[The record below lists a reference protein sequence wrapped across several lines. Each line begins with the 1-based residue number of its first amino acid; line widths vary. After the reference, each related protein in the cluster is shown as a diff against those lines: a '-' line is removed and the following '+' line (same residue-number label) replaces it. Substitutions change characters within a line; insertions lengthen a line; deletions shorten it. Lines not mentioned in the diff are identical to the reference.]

1 MDYYPETF
9 EEYRE
14 FLSAGPWHLPWFFA
28 DLARGQI
35 PSEQELYYM
44 SLYTI
49 PYITAS
55 ALYPGHTFGLMRS
68 AQVLAYGLTDVGI
81 TGAVART
88 GGPVA
93 LSVVGQAAQYKI
105 RVDHGAGLSHA
116 MEGGGEFGVAPSL
129 HGNWLQTGLNFNWPW

>member
-9 EEYRE
+9 EEYGE

-28 DLARGQI
+28 DLARGRL
-35 PSEQELYYM
+35 PTEQELYYM

-55 ALYPGHTFGLMRS
+55 AMYPGHTFGLMRS

-88 GGPVA
+88 GGPIALAVTGSASQHHVA
-93 LSVVGQAAQYKI
+93 SK
-105 RVDHGAGLSHA
+105 HGAGIRGS
-116 MEGGGEFGVAPSL
+116 MGSVSPSL
-129 HGNWLQTGLNFNWPW
+129 HGNWLQTGLDINWPW